1 MSKHL
6 GVGLR
11 AELMPL
17 LLHLSAERGVVLNDP
32 VVHKSKLA
40 GAVEMRVGILSGD
53 LPMGSPAGM
62 ADAGVTAEWTL
73 VNDASEIIDATDF
86 LAGGDEPLLESG
98 YPGGVIASVLQTTQT
113 LQENGHC
120 FSLTD
125 ISNDSTHK
133 N

>member
-17 LLHLSAERGVVLNDP
+17 LLHLGAERGVVFNDP

-40 GAVEMRVGILSGD
+40 GAVEMRVSILSGD

-62 ADAGVTAEWTL
+62 ADACVTPEWTL
-73 VNDASEIIDATDF
+73 VDDATEIVNAPDF
-86 LAGGDEPLLESG
+86 LAGGDEPL
-98 YPGGVIASVLQTTQT
+98 
-113 LQENGHC
+113 
-120 FSLTD
+120 F
-125 ISNDSTHK
+125 
-133 N
+133 